1 MANWCRYCTGNYP
14 YYCAL
19 SGERISNDYFCKN
32 DGYKCPIYDKYAPY
46 YVTCTTCLILDKD
59 ENDKVYS
66 NIRSLKDNYMAKDEK
81 YSEDI
86 ANYDLIGRYLSVMMA
101 QDRNKVK
108 VAEKVYSVLEKIS
121 TYVEQ
126 EKIDEAVNNY
136 KKMVT
141 ILMKKYNL
149 NELYEKKSKKQG
161 IMVKTLAL

>member
-1 MANWCRYCTGNYP
+1 MANWCRYCTGLYP
-14 YYCAL
+14 FYCAI
-19 SGERISNDYFCKN
+19 SGERIFNDYYCKN
-32 DGYKCPIYDKYAPY
+32 DGYKCPIYEKQAPY

-59 ENDKVYS
+59 EDDKVYS

-86 ANYDLIGRYLSVMMA
+86 KSYDLIGRYLSVMMV

-121 TYVEQ
+121 TFVEQ

-149 NELYEKKSKKQG
+149 NELYEKKSKNVLK
-161 IMVKTLAL
+161 MAKTLD